1 MPLNSN
7 AFQGESR
14 VKLRSTAYLLG
25 YAGLL
30 PFYGLA
36 LLTVFL
42 PDPLPDQAL
51 NGLLT
56 YAAIILSFMTGVH
69 WCYGLNA
76 GYAGRMIWSVF
87 PALIAWVALMMPAV
101 FNLPVLLLGFVLVW
115 LADRGCG
122 WPNWYD
128 NLRFQL
134 TFFVLLCLL
143 SLWVYLL
150 MQQ

>member
-1 MPLNSN
+1 MPLNTN

-42 PDPLPDQAL
+42 PEQLPTHPLNVL
-51 NGLLT
+51 MT

-69 WCYGLNA
+69 WCSGLNA
-76 GYAGRMIWSVF
+76 GLAGRMIWSVF
-87 PALIAWVALMMPAV
+87 PALAAWLALLMPAT
-101 FNLPVLLLGFVLVW
+101 FGLPTLLLGFVLVW
-115 LADRGCG
+115 LADRSCG

-128 NLRFQL
+128 HLRFQL